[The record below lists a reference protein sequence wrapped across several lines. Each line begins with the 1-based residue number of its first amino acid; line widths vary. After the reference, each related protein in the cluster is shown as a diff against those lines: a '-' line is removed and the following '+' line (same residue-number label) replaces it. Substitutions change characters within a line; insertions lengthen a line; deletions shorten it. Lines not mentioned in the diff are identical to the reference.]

1 MKIIFSKNLGFCSG
15 VIRALSIANQ
25 AITKDPK
32 PIQFLGSLVHNEL
45 VTDEIKKRGVKFIK
59 DPQQAKEGTI
69 IIQAHGFPF
78 FEDKISKEILIRD
91 ATCPL
96 VKRAQIIAE
105 DLYKKNYQVIII
117 GDKNH
122 PEVKGIN
129 SRTGNTS
136 IIVEDTIQAKRLNLP
151 KDKKIGVLSQTTQN
165 RENVKRILD
174 ILLKKSKNIEFF
186 DTICPEVE
194 KRQKELNKIFKKC
207 DGILVIGSRTSANT
221 TRLFLLAKEKQ
232 KKAFWVNSLEELKK
246 KEIKG
251 VSVLGVVSGTSSP
264 NWEIEK
270 IKRYL
275 KEKYA
280 PED

>member
-15 VIRALSIANQ
+15 VIRALSIANK
-25 AITKDPK
+25 AIAKDPK

-59 DPQQAKEGTI
+59 DPQQAKKGTI

-78 FEDKISKEILIRD
+78 FEHKISKEILIRD

-96 VKRAQIIAE
+96 VKKAQTIAE
-105 DLYKKNYQVIII
+105 NLYKKNYKVIII
-117 GDKNH
+117 GDKDH

-129 SRTGNTS
+129 SRTENTS
-136 IIVEDTIQAKRLNLP
+136 IIIEDATQAKRLNLP
-151 KDKKIGVLSQTTQN
+151 KGKKIGILSQTTQN
-165 RENVKRILD
+165 REKVKRILE

-194 KRQKELNKIFKKC
+194 KRQNELNKIFKKC

-246 KEIKG
+246 KEIKD

-280 PED
+280 PEN